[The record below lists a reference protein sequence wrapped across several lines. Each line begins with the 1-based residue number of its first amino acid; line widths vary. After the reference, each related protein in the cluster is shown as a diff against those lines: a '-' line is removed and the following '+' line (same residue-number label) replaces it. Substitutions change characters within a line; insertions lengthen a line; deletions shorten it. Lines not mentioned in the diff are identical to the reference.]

1 MITED
6 NVNKIYGAIAMDQ
19 ELTTKFLNGLGF
31 NSKDLAQLI
40 DKGILKRIKR
50 GYYDIVQIE
59 PLYKYGIR
67 TLNKEPKI
75 AYKYLKKCYQ
85 MDPSYGNLRYHLIWL
100 GINEKDYTQVLE
112 YLKLDGADKFTYNN
126 HRFYLYLLSKL
137 IDLPDKYKEIV
148 NKLTLKDIQ
157 FLPDESNNDI
167 SKTKCRQKI
176 RTLAFHNELSQAYK
190 FKIEGT
196 LSWCDKIIICLL
208 KDIMQ
213 LRSQKY
219 NEILQDIKDKNYTDA
234 IEILK
239 QMGNLCHY
247 DKTILSLLHT
257 LETII
262 TEKIAPDKLD
272 FKSDNVYEAIVDENY
287 EWALYLSN
295 KSHERNKLYQKGN
308 DIIHLLL
315 VNINEQI
322 KILENDCEDI
332 KENNNVESKENE
344 PKTINP
350 DFVCPALV
358 YLLMRNDLEKFMQYL
373 PEYLSVIKRE
383 KYQVII
389 EYLLELDTINQDL
402 GFTKTVNF
410 INHLTDDTVLNISE
424 YMQYTMDSI
433 INRKL
438 NQARIY
444 LKIINSYSK
453 LSEKIVPLE
462 VLEPILMQML
472 QLEEQAKKEADVSE
486 PLVENNNDSVESV
499 EIDEEQL
506 EVVENDL
513 PLIDSTLPQDKPT
526 NDPFLQKKF
535 NELEQNKGIIL
546 LKPMKKEKRNHLI
559 ELAKSYSDMVV
570 FTIGIAEPK
579 RLVLRYKPKKVIDY
593 INTKET
599 LKEANDLYKEEKYDQ
614 AVEKYITLLSVGT
627 PPDYIYARLGLSYLK
642 LNNIKRAIEYLTVAT
657 EISLENGGR
666 YDFSELL
673 AKLCKKEYVEEEEK
687 KPIVRMSVE
696 AFDND
701 INEYYGIGDIEG
713 IANLVASGLDVIEA
727 CKQFNLTIE
736 QMGIVLLIFARECYL
751 QNNFPLGDYYL
762 KRAERFDGKTPLI
775 IRLLDSI
782 RKNKKFYSN
791 RDQNDHKRLIL
802 LPEY

>member
-6 NVNKIYGAIAMDQ
+6 NVNKIYGAIVTDQ

-67 TLNKEPKI
+67 TLTKEPKI

-85 MDPSYGNLRYHLIWL
+85 MDPSYGNLRYNLIWL
-100 GINEKDYTQVLE
+100 GINEKDYIQVLE
-112 YLKLDGADKFTYNN
+112 CLKLDNDKDKFTYTN
-126 HRFYLYLLSKL
+126 HGFYLYLLSKL

-157 FLPDESNNDI
+157 FLPNESNHDI

-176 RTLAFHNELSQAYK
+176 RTLAFHNELPQAYK
-190 FKIEGT
+190 VRIEGT
-196 LSWCDKIIICLL
+196 LTYCDRIIICLL

-213 LRSQKY
+213 RRSQKY
-219 NEILQDIKDKNYTDA
+219 NVILQDIKDKNYTDA

-239 QMGNLCHY
+239 QMGNLCHH
-247 DKTILSLLHT
+247 DKMILSLLYT

-262 TEKIAPDKLD
+262 TEKIVPDKLD
-272 FKSDNVYEAIVDENY
+272 FKSDNVYEAIADENY
-287 EWALYLSN
+287 EWALHLSDRF
-295 KSHERNKLYQKGN
+295 HEQNKLYQKDN

-322 KILENDCEDI
+322 KMLENDCE
-332 KENNNVESKENE
+332 ESKDNE

-358 YLLMRNDLEKFMQYL
+358 YLLMRNELEKFMQYL
-373 PEYLSVIKRE
+373 PEYLSAIKKE

-402 GFTKTVNF
+402 VFTKTVNF
-410 INHLTDDTVLNISE
+410 INHLNDDTVLNISE

-462 VLEPILMQML
+462 VLEPVLMQML
-472 QLEEQAKKEADVSE
+472 QLEEQSKKEKDMSE
-486 PLVENNNDSVESV
+486 PLVEDSNILVEST
-499 EIDEEQL
+499 EIGENCYKEEL
-506 EVVENDL
+506 IEVVEDEL
-513 PLIDSTLPQDKPT
+513 PLIDSTTPQDKPT

-535 NELEQNKGIIL
+535 NELEQNKGVII
-546 LKPMKKEKRNHLI
+546 LKPMNEKKRNHLI

-570 FTIGIAEPK
+570 FTIGVSEPK
-579 RLVLRYKPKKVIDY
+579 RLVLRYKPKKRDFVF
-593 INTKET
+593 INVKEEC
-599 LKEANDLYKEEKYDQ
+599 KEADRLYKEQKYDQ
-614 AVEKYITLLSVGT
+614 ALEKYITLLSVGYPNT
-627 PPDYIYARLGLSYLK
+627 YIYSKVGLSFLK

-657 EISLENGGR
+657 EMSRENDGR
-666 YDFSELL
+666 YDFSELI

-687 KPIVRMSVE
+687 KPIVRMSIE

-701 INEYYGIGDIEG
+701 INEYYGIDDIEG

-736 QMGIVLLIFARECYL
+736 QIGIVLLIFARECYL
-751 QNNFPLGDYYL
+751 QNNFTLGDYYL
-762 KRAERFDGKTPLI
+762 YKAERFDGKTPLI

-791 RDQNDHKRLIL
+791 REQNDHKRLIL